1 MDLLGRGAND
11 IPTLENIFREICEID
26 GGGDGLEFA
35 KDSIKGAEIRADK
48 TYQGI
53 RLTMRAVLDGARI
66 PLQIDIGFGDAVTPK
81 AVTETLDTIL
91 GFAEASSE
99 NLSERNSCGGEVR
112 GDGEARNNE
121 QPDERFLGRAV
132 SD

>member
-1 MDLLGRGAND
+1 M
-11 IPTLENIFREICEID
+11 
-26 GGGDGLEFA
+26 EFA

-81 AVTETLDTIL
+81 AVTKTLDTIL
-91 GFAEASSE
+91 DLPKPSLRIYPKETVMAEKFEAMAKLGITNSRMKDFGTCGF
-99 NLSERNSCGGEVR
+99 
-112 GDGEARNNE
+112 
-121 QPDERFLGRAV
+121 
-132 SD
+132 